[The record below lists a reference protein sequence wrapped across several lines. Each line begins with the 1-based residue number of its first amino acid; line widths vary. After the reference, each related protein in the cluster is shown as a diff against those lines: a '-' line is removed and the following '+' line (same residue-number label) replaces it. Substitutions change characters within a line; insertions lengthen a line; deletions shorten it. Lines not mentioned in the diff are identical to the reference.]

1 MFRLSEQKPSTQIT
15 HTETPISTL
24 IDLAPR
30 NKLMEARAA
39 IAERF
44 WADEPIETLIAD
56 LSKSIDGVVCDL
68 FNETLSAA
76 EGIALYAVG
85 GYGRGEL
92 HPGSDIDLLIV
103 AASPKKY
110 QAEIER
116 FLQLVFD
123 LNLEVGH
130 AVRDVKACKA
140 EAKADI
146 TVATA
151 MFERRFLIGDKKL
164 DAKLDKTMAS
174 RRIWPVAKFFRAKY
188 DEQIARHAHYDNV
201 EYNLEPNVKTS
212 PGGLRDI
219 HTTLWICKRQFG
231 TTDPDELVELAVIT
245 AQERDWLVE
254 GRRFIWWVRFGLHLI
269 AERKEDQLQ
278 FSHQRDLAER
288 LGFVD
293 TDAQRG
299 VERFMHHYYR
309 HVLALTEVNDILIQ
323 YFQENIVSRSRQKKQ
338 ALNERFEI
346 VDSYIEARDDELFTK
361 TPSAILEAFVIMAN
375 RRDIAGVRARTIR
388 LIRDALHLID
398 DDYRADPEHTKLFID
413 LLKAPYTLVS
423 QLTRMRR
430 YGILGRYIPEY
441 GRVVGQMQHDLF
453 HIYTVD
459 AHTMMVI
466 RNMRR
471 FRYRS
476 SEEAFPVAFHCVHTI
491 PKVELL
497 YIAGL
502 YHDIGKGRGG
512 DHSTLGAEDARE
524 FCQRHNLTTADTDL
538 VCWLVE
544 QHLYMSTVSQREDI
558 YDPDVVQDFAREV
571 KSEMRLDYLYAL
583 TVADINATN
592 PTLWNS
598 WRATLLRQLYNETR
612 RALRR
617 GLEST
622 ADKQET
628 IAAYKERALERLVA
642 ENAAEA
648 NEIEALWSQMGQ
660 DYFLRHSPRQ
670 IAKLTQ
676 TLLAYPNNDL
686 PFVSVQDTR
695 ADLPGEGATQIYIYS
710 QDLPQ
715 LFARTVVALT
725 NLDLDVVDATVFTG
739 EADGEEAMCFDT
751 YTVLTNDGN
760 PLPRD
765 AELRAQLVQNVKA
778 SIAAPDDA
786 EFKTTKR
793 RLSRQLRELPRATE
807 VDLKKTGDG
816 ETTTIVIIA
825 NDRPGL
831 LALIAGIFV
840 ELDLHLRSAR
850 IATLGEMVEDTFL
863 VQTAGGEPIP
873 AGEASYTIQETLR
886 QRIDAALKT

>member
-1 MFRLSEQKPSTQIT
+1 M
-15 HTETPISTL
+15 
-24 IDLAPR
+24 
-30 NKLMEARAA
+30 
-39 IAERF
+39 
-44 WADEPIETLIAD
+44 
-56 LSKSIDGVVCDL
+56 
-68 FNETLSAA
+68 
-76 EGIALYAVG
+76 
-85 GYGRGEL
+85 
-92 HPGSDIDLLIV
+92 IV
-103 AASPKKY
+103 AAAPRKH
-110 QAEIER
+110 QDAIEQ
-116 FLQLVFD
+116 FLQRVFD

-130 AVRDVKACKA
+130 AVRDLKSCRA

-151 MFERRFLIGDKKL
+151 MFERRLLTGDEDL
-164 DAKLDKTMAS
+164 AAKLDKAMAS
-174 RRIWPVAKFFRAKY
+174 RRIWPVDQFFRAKH
-188 DEQIARHAHYDNV
+188 DEQVARHAHYDNV

-219 HTTLWICKRQFG
+219 HTTLWICNRQFQ
-231 TTDPDELVELAVIT
+231 TTDPDELVRLGVLT
-245 AQERDWLVE
+245 GQERDWLVE
-254 GRRFIWWVRFGLHLI
+254 GRRFIWWVRFGLHLV

-278 FSHQRDLAER
+278 FSHQRDLSER

-323 YFQENIVSRSRQKKQ
+323 YFRENVIAKGRRKKQ
-338 ALNERFEI
+338 PLNDRFQI
-346 VDSYIEARDDELFTK
+346 VDSYIDAIDDKVFRQH
-361 TPSAILEAFVIMAN
+361 PAAILEIFVILAN
-375 RRDIAGVRARTIR
+375 RRDIAGVRAHTIR
-388 LIRDALHLID
+388 LLRDALDLID
-398 DDYRADPEHTKLFID
+398 DEFNANPEHSRLFIE

-441 GRVVGQMQHDLF
+441 GKIVGQMQHDLF

-491 PKVELL
+491 PKIELL

-512 DHSTLGAEDARE
+512 DHSSLGAEDARS
-524 FCQRHNLTTADTDL
+524 FCARHTLTDADTDL

-544 QHLYMSTVSQREDI
+544 KHLYMSTVSQREDI
-558 YDPDVVQDFAREV
+558 YDPDVVQNFAKEV

-612 RALRR
+612 RMLRR
-617 GLEST
+617 GVESY
-622 ADKQET
+622 ADKQAT
-628 IAAYKERALERLVA
+628 IDATQERALERLVGDP
-642 ENAAEA
+642 EHTSEA
-648 NEIEALWSQMGQ
+648 QDEAQVTELWQQLGN
-660 DYFLRHSPRQ
+660 DFFLRHTPRQ
-670 IAKLTQ
+670 IAKLTKAI
-676 TLLAYPNNDL
+676 LADQGSET
-686 PFVSVQDTR
+686 PFVSIQDTR
-695 ADLPGEGATQIYIYS
+695 ADLPGEGATRIYLYGH
-710 QDLPQ
+710 DLPQ
-715 LFARTVVALT
+715 LFARTVAAIA
-725 NLDLDVVDATVFTG
+725 NFDLSVVDATVFTG
-739 EADGEEAMCFDT
+739 PENMIFDT
-751 YTVLTNDGN
+751 YTVLTTEGL

-765 AELRAQLVQNVKA
+765 PNLRSELVAQIGKA
-778 SIAAPDDA
+778 AIDVNRPIKS
-786 EFKTTKR
+786 TNR
-793 RLSRQLRELPRATE
+793 RLSRQLRELPRPTE
-807 VDLKKTGDG
+807 VQLKSTGDG
-816 ETTTIVIIA
+816 ETTTLTIVA

-831 LALIAGIFV
+831 LALIAELFV
-840 ELDLHLRSAR
+840 DLQLHLRSAR

-863 VQTAGGEPIP
+863 IQNERFEPIE
-873 AGEASYTIQETLR
+873 AGEQAYTLKETIR
-886 QRIDAALKT
+886 QRIDAALNS

>member
-1 MFRLSEQKPSTQIT
+1 M
-15 HTETPISTL
+15 
-24 IDLAPR
+24 D
-30 NKLMEARAA
+30 ARAA
-39 IAERF
+39 IAARF

-56 LSKSIDGVVCDL
+56 LSASIDDVVCQL
-68 FNETLSAA
+68 YQETLSQAD
-76 EGIALYAVG
+76 GVALYAVG

-103 AASPKKY
+103 AASPKKH
-110 QAEIER
+110 QQEIER

-130 AVRDVKACKA
+130 AVRDIKACKA
-140 EAKADI
+140 EAKTDI

-151 MFERRFLIGDKKL
+151 MFERRLLMGDPKINT
-164 DAKLDKTMAS
+164 KLDKVMAN

-219 HTTLWICKRQFG
+219 HTTLWICQRQFG
-231 TTDPDELVELAVIT
+231 TTDPDELVELGVIT
-245 AQERDWLVE
+245 TQEKNWLVE

-278 FSHQRDLAER
+278 FSHQRELSER

-323 YFQENIVSRSRQKKQ
+323 YFQENIVSSSRQKRQ

-346 VDSYIEARDDELFTK
+346 VDSYIEAIDDNLFRS
-361 TPSAILEAFVIMAN
+361 TPSAILEVFVIMAN

-388 LIRDALHLID
+388 LIRDALDLID
-398 DDYRADPEHTKLFID
+398 DDFRADPKHTKLFIE

-512 DHSTLGAEDARE
+512 DHSTLGAEDARA
-524 FCQRHNLTTADTDL
+524 FCQRHELTSADTDL

-544 QHLYMSTVSQREDI
+544 KHLYMSTVSQREDI
-558 YDPDVVQDFAREV
+558 YDPDVVQNFAQEV

-612 RALRR
+612 RVLRR
-617 GLEST
+617 GLESS

-628 IAAYKERALERLVA
+628 ISAYKERALERLVA
-642 ENAAEA
+642 ENAGEGF
-648 NEIEALWSQMGQ
+648 EIEALWAQMGQ
-660 DYFLRHSPRQ
+660 DFFLRHTPRQ
-670 IAKLTQ
+670 IAKLTK
-676 TLLAYPNNDL
+676 TLLSFPSEDL
-686 PFVSVQDTR
+686 PYVALQDTR
-695 ADLPGEGATQIYIYS
+695 GDLPGEGATQVYVFS
-710 QDLPQ
+710 RDVPQ
-715 LFARTVVALT
+715 LFARTVTALT
-725 NLDLDVVDATVFTG
+725 NLELNVVDATVFTG
-739 EADGEEAMCFDT
+739 DSTEQEAMCFDT
-751 YTVLTNDGN
+751 YTVITNEGN
-760 PLPRD
+760 PLPRE
-765 AELRAQLVQNVKA
+765 ASLREQVIKNVKA
-778 SIAAPDDA
+778 SINAPDQS
-786 EFKTTKR
+786 EFRTTQK

-807 VDLKKTGDG
+807 VELKSSGDG

-840 ELDLHLRSAR
+840 ELNLHLTSAR

-863 VQTAGGEPIP
+863 VQNEHGQPIP
-873 AGEASYTIQETLR
+873 LGEASYTIQETLR
-886 QRIDAALKT
+886 QRIDAALKS